1 MNIIINTM
9 DRCAEDGF
17 VECAHWTVTK
27 TVGEHTASQ
36 YGTESFSHEEGT
48 TFVPYENLTQD
59 QVKQWLIDRWG
70 VEGME
75 AKESALEAQLQAQMA
90 PPVLSGVPW
99 ASA

>member
-1 MNIIINTM
+1 MNIIINNM
-9 DRCAEDGF
+9 DRCAADGF
-17 VECAHWTVTK
+17 VEVVHWTVTK

-36 YGTESFSHEEGT
+36 YGTEAFTHEKGHA
-48 TFVPYENLTQD
+48 FAPYKSLTPE

-70 VEGME
+70 PEGME
-75 AKESALEAQLQAQMA
+75 AKESALEAQIQALAA

>member
-17 VECAHWTVTK
+17 VECVHWTVTK

-36 YGTESFSHEEGT
+36 YGTESFSHEEGRA
-48 TFVPYENLTQD
+48 FAPYASLTQD

-75 AKESALEAQLQAQMA
+75 AKESALEAQIHNMIN
-90 PPVLSGVPW
+90 PPVLSGMPW
-99 ASA
+99 